1 MNKTN
6 FSSLIFALVFLFTS
20 MQLRAQVTNGL
31 VGYWSFDD
39 STAKDNSG
47 HGHDGTIFGNP
58 SSSAGIK
65 GSSFYFNG
73 SAQDIQIPN
82 SPELNFGTQKSMSIS
97 IWIKIDSNDYDRTNV
112 RTVIGKRI
120 GGSDNSD
127 YIIFSNGGKIYWGT
141 GDASDSGGAWL
152 NIHDPSLGAWHH
164 FATTLR
170 YNASTNDY
178 YKKFYVDGKIVR
190 EERAYIKSDS
200 VNEPLYI
207 AYANE
212 GGIATYFYGNI
223 DEVRIY
229 NRELSDC
236 DVQALYKFGNVLQG
250 TASTSTGAALAN
262 SKISLIVYNPA
273 DTTLTEVSST
283 YSDSKGNYCL
293 TAFDSVVYIYAAP
306 DSANY
311 PHEMP
316 AYGDSFI
323 DFSGA
328 TPTHISNG
336 HNTAN
341 VKTLSG
347 SNPGGS
353 GFIGGKIVYCTICK
367 KAGSGTPA
375 QGLKVIL
382 ADSMGHPQA
391 ITYTDAKGNFSFQN
405 IALTKYTILVDR
417 PNVDNNNA
425 PKVQLTADL
434 TLRANLN
441 FTLYPTYLA
450 LDVTSGIEE
459 NNAFSKSIEIFPN
472 PANQYI
478 NIHNGAGQKIE
489 SIHIF
494 NMLGET
500 VRLNNVNSSSENIQ
514 INLNDLKSGIYLLEV
529 RSANGW
535 LKRQSIII
543 N

>member
-1 MNKTN
+1 MKNLTFILLLILTSLSTCFGQVKV
-6 FSSLIFALVFLFTS
+6 SDSLI
-20 MQLRAQVTNGL
+20 
-31 VGYWSFDD
+31 GYWSFDD
-39 STAKDNSG
+39 TTATDNSG
-47 HGHDGTIFGNP
+47 RGHNGVFQD
-58 SSSAGIK
+58 SSIAINAITGPK
-65 GSSFYFNG
+65 KAAMHFNG
-73 SAQDIQIPN
+73 TSQWIDIAN
-82 SPELNFGTQKSMSIS
+82 KSDLNEGEFNPWSLSVWFRT
-97 IWIKIDSNDYDRTNV
+97 DSNDNSDIRPLV
-112 RTVIGKRI
+112 SKRVNA
-120 GGSDNSD
+120 STNSD
-127 YIIFSNGGKIYWGT
+127 YVLFKSNGTFYWGT
-141 GDASDSGGAWL
+141 GDASDINGAWMH
-152 NIHDPSLGAWHH
+152 ITEPSKGVWHH
-164 FATTLR
+164 IVTTIS
-170 YNASTNDY
+170 YNSTTSLY
-178 YKKFYVDGKIVR
+178 YKQIFLDGVLVKSGT
-190 EERAYIKSDS
+190 ATIKGSTTSKD
-200 VNEPLYI
+200 LRIGGMYD
-207 AYANE
+207 ANVADQYWN
-212 GGIATYFYGNI
+212 GDI

-417 PNVDNNNA
+417 PNVDNANA

-529 RSANGW
+529 RSESQNI
-535 LKRQSIII
+535 KRQQLMVR
-543 N
+543 